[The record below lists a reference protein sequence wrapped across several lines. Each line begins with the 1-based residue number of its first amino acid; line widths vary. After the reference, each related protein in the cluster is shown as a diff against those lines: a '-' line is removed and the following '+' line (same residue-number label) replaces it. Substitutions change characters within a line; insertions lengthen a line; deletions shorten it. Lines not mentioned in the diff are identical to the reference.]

1 MSSDL
6 VSKGMAQV
14 FTGLGI
20 LLGAGRISSATHE
33 EIMALLS
40 ADPGSNTGIM
50 TGTNTGSTSI
60 IPTQSKRV
68 DMGEI
73 PAGLPRPG
81 KETPVSIQSHDL
93 LGLGADL
100 STEAVQ
106 PPETFRAQASP
117 SAPSKELKIIC
128 PWWLTDGYSCREHDQ
143 GKCPFYHDN
152 VAGGVKHPLICHF
165 WADGGRCTKSQKD
178 CRFAHYPA
186 PHRVTAPMPS
196 KKKSKKLRSSVADDA
211 SHPDLGKARRHDPR
225 DDEQNDEVWRNQG
238 RARPGQE
245 W

>member
-6 VSKGMAQV
+6 VNKGMAQV

-33 EIMALLS
+33 EILALLS
-40 ADPGSNTGIM
+40 ADPGSSSASNM
-50 TGTNTGSTSI
+50 GTNMVPGSVAPSQT
-60 IPTQSKRV
+60 KRL
-68 DMGEI
+68 DMGEL
-73 PAGLPRPG
+73 ASALPRPG
-81 KETPVSIQSHDL
+81 KETPISVQSHDL

-100 STEAVQ
+100 ASEVA
-106 PPETFRAQASP
+106 PPPQSMRAQSILG
-117 SAPSKELKIIC
+117 APTTEPKLIC
-128 PWWLTDGYSCREHDQ
+128 PWWLTDGYQCREHDQ

-152 VAGGVKHPLICHF
+152 IVGGIKHPLICHF
-165 WADGGRCTKSQKD
+165 WADGGRCTKSDKD

-186 PHRVTAPMPS
+186 PHRVRAPMPS

-211 SHPDLGKARRHDPR
+211 SHPDLNKARCHDPQ
-225 DDEQNDEVWRNQG
+225 DDEEDEGYWRNG
-238 RARPGQE
+238 RPRPGQE